1 MGPLELFDCTYD
13 PSGVGAVRGCLLQTL
28 NPYGVRDHDG
38 GSVCAQQVL
47 GCAPK
52 VRQRVKVGVTIT
64 ANAFLQFAKA
74 LSQSRQRLVKR
85 TRALLESTPPGITN
99 RRLIKSMSEGVATR
113 PRPFKQQLICKAQF
127 PALIDLPMPQKT
139 HDCASVTFGFDRLRS
154 NSAGGT

>member
-1 MGPLELFDCTYD
+1 MGVWEWDFV
-13 PSGVGAVRGCLLQTL
+13 SVG
-28 NPYGVRDHDG
+28 
-38 GSVCAQQVL
+38 L

-85 TRALLESTPPGITN
+85 TRALLESNPPGITN

-127 PALIDLPMPQKT
+127 PDLIDLPMPQKT
-139 HDCASVTFGFDRLRS
+139 HDCAFVTFGFDRLRS